1 LNFQVALIF
10 GIQGACRKHELC
22 DLTVDNIFDKGDMVL
37 VKIPKTKN
45 DKPRSFI
52 ITEDF
57 YQIYKKYVALRPS
70 DVESKRFFFNFK
82 KGKCSKQ
89 VIGINTIANF
99 PKIVATYLKLEKP
112 ENYTSHTFRRTSA
125 TLLADSGA
133 SILDIQRQGGW
144 KSSTVAAS
152 YVEDS
157 LGNKKKLEK

>member
-22 DLTVDNIFDKGDMVL
+22 DLTVDNIFDKGDIILLL
-37 VKIPKTKN
+37 VKILKTKN

-70 DVESKRFFFNFK
+70 DVESKRFFLNFK

-89 VIGINTIANF
+89 VMGINTIANF

-125 TLLADSGA
+125 TLLADSARVFLTFNDREVGRA
-133 SILDIQRQGGW
+133 
-144 KSSTVAAS
+144 
-152 YVEDS
+152 
-157 LGNKKKLEK
+157 